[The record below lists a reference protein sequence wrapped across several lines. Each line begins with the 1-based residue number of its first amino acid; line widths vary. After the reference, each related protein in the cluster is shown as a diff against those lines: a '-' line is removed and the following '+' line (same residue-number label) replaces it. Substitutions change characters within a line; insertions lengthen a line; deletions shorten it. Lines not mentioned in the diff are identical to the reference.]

1 MALVMFLNT
10 VVPWASL
17 FTSVTGA
24 YNTDCYD
31 SCGITIVAIL
41 FTYWY
46 VSLLIWGFPFFC
58 MGMYS
63 IFGRGMGL
71 KGNLIKFQILYSTRY
86 LGLLWHILGSVLGIY
101 YAILQWDLLFGL
113 VFAVT
118 GYFLEVE
125 YLKHGAGAVNYLDPE
140 WTQSENAIYP
150 FTV

>member
-31 SCGITIVAIL
+31 SCGITIAAIL

-71 KGNLIKFQILYSTRY
+71 KGHLLKFLILYGTRY
-86 LGLLWHILGSVLGIY
+86 LGLLWHILGSIVGIFL
-101 YAILQWDLLFGL
+101 ILSEWDYLFGL
-113 VFAVT
+113 VFTVT
-118 GYFLEVE
+118 GYFLELQ
-125 YLKHGAGAVNYLDPE
+125 YTKHGAEAVRYLDPE
-140 WTQSENAIYP
+140 WTQSENALYP
-150 FTV
+150 FAV